1 MYARLAATEA
11 NMNRRVMLLRAGL
24 VALAGTTIVLPG
36 RPLRAHHGWGW
47 ATDEEFELTG
57 QIKAVRLG
65 NPHGEL
71 TLDVQGEDWI
81 VEIGQPWR
89 NEQAGLTETHLSIG
103 TTVIA
108 HGHRSADES
117 ERLMKAERLV
127 IAGRDYNLYPD
138 RPS

>member
-1 MYARLAATEA
+1 MHRRNFLRNALSAAA
-11 NMNRRVMLLRAGL
+11 A
-24 VALAGTTIVLPG
+24 VALSVALVIGAAE
-36 RPLRAHHGWGW
+36 AHHGWGW

-57 QIKAVRLG
+57 AIVGVKLG

-71 TLDVQGEDWI
+71 TLDVAGEEWV

-89 NEQAGLTETHLSIG
+89 NERAGLTEDLLAKG
-103 TTVIA
+103 TEVTA
-108 HGHRSADES
+108 YGHRSAREG

-127 IAGRDYNLYPD
+127 IAGKDYNLYPD